1 MSVDVAEKPVYQVV
15 TVEKIAAPD
24 GMPGTDWH
32 RYVIKRQNSEITGM
46 KPGTLKSVT
55 QHAESVA
62 GDLNLRAGG
71 LASST
76 YAARRTTK

>member
-1 MSVDVAEKPVYQVV
+1 MTTDVSEKPVYKVE
-15 TVEKIAAPD
+15 TVEKIAAPE
-24 GMPGTDWH
+24 GMPGSNWH
-32 RYVIKRQNSEITGM
+32 RYVIRRQNSEITGM

-62 GDLNLRAGG
+62 EDLNLRAGG

-76 YAARRTTK
+76 YAARKTTK